1 MSKLTTLQVKMVSFT
16 TLLVLQDQGLWGFAV
31 PLSKHFVEFPIK
43 SAKVQIFSSQW
54 CQHTGV

>member
-1 MSKLTTLQVKMVSFT
+1 MVSYT